1 MATLVSRVVSLVTVA
16 VVVATLNACT
26 PKPNGPEPVAEKFFA
41 ALATGDTAAAAE
53 LSDKPADA
61 CQLVT
66 KASKTACMKQIL
78 MLKAL
83 GGKRIVLGAL
93 PHDWKHQIEVAKVIV
108 NGNTATMPGLA
119 GGKGRLTQ
127 YQRVDGHWL
136 VVVASS

>member
-1 MATLVSRVVSLVTVA
+1 MNKYIALMLVPVA
-16 VVVATLNACT
+16 VGVAACGGSSSGGST
-26 PKPNGPEPVAEKFFA
+26 TTSDVQQIKQVTTQQVS
-41 ALATGDTAAAAE
+41 ALA
-53 LSDKPADA
+53 SDKPADA

-83 GGKRIVLGAL
+83 GGKRIVLAAL

-136 VVVASS
+136 VVIASS